1 MKPWLSLFL
10 SGWITNSAFR
20 SLQQDMLGKEKCLA
34 MYEAAWV
41 TPWITVPVA
50 LLMLW
55 MAWVFLTHSRRE
67 LGQ

>member
-1 MKPWLSLFL
+1 MKPWFALFIA
-10 SGWITNSAFR
+10 GWLANTASR

-41 TPWITVPVA
+41 SPWITVPIA
-50 LLMLW
+50 LLLLW
-55 MAWVFLTHSRRE
+55 LAWGLVTHSRRE